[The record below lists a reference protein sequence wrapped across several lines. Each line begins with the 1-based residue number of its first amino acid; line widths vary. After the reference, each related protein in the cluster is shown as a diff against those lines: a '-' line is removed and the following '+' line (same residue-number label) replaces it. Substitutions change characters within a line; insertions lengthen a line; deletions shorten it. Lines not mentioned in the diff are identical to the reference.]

1 MISSFVK
8 AFAQVRDSATRRLVW
23 IGCGIAFSAM
33 VVVWLAVGFTLTQT
47 SLFQTLWLDRTVD
60 LLGGLAILLLS
71 WFLFPGV
78 VSAAI
83 GLLGDRIAEAVEA
96 RHYPGLPPARGPSP
110 AAAGAVALRFLV
122 VSVALNLVVLVFL
135 VVPPVFP
142 FVFYAVNGYLL
153 SREYFEQ
160 AALRRMDAAAAR
172 ALKRERG
179 GVLFLAGLVIA
190 FLLTVPVL
198 NLLAPVVA
206 TAAMVHLVESW
217 RRRHREA

>member
-96 RHYPGLPPARGPSP
+96 RHYPGLPPAR
-110 AAAGAVALRFLV
+110 A
-122 VSVALNLVVLVFL
+122 
-135 VVPPVFP
+135 
-142 FVFYAVNGYLL
+142 
-153 SREYFEQ
+153 
-160 AALRRMDAAAAR
+160 
-172 ALKRERG
+172 
-179 GVLFLAGLVIA
+179 
-190 FLLTVPVL
+190 
-198 NLLAPVVA
+198 
-206 TAAMVHLVESW
+206 
-217 RRRHREA
+217 RRHLAVRAISGPVRVAATGYRRSRARSIRREMRAV

>member
-1 MISSFVK
+1 
-8 AFAQVRDSATRRLVW
+8 
-23 IGCGIAFSAM
+23 M

-135 VVPPVFP
+135 VV
-142 FVFYAVNGYLL
+142 
-153 SREYFEQ
+153 
-160 AALRRMDAAAAR
+160 
-172 ALKRERG
+172 
-179 GVLFLAGLVIA
+179 
-190 FLLTVPVL
+190 
-198 NLLAPVVA
+198 
-206 TAAMVHLVESW
+206 
-217 RRRHREA
+217 